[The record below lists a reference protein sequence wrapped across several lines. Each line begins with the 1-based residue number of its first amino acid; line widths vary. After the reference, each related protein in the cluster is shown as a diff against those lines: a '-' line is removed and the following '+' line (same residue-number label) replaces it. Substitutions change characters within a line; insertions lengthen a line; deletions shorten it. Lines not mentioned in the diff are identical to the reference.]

1 MTRTFHR
8 LFLISLV
15 ERNFFRS
22 YSFNKCDVN
31 LWSVAVG
38 ITKHSESRGTF
49 RMTHLFVT
57 MWGRKPEDS
66 DIVTE
71 WQKSSSQSVMSPSPR
86 VMSLGR
92 GRTVILCC
100 SWNSPP
106 SSLSLLTPT
115 PHLSPLLPYSPPPV
129 IPSSTR
135 LSPSPSLRHIFSTH
149 WTIQRQLI
157 SVSLFLLLYLLPTSL
172 SLPLSQVL

>member
-1 MTRTFHR
+1 MTRTLHR

-22 YSFNKCDVN
+22 YSLIMWCELVERCGWHHDAHVFTANHAEPLGWHIC
-31 LWSVAVG
+31 L
-38 ITKHSESRGTF
+38 SRCEAE
-49 RMTHLFVT
+49 RRVT
-57 MWGRKPEDS
+57 SWQSGRKA
-66 DIVTE
+66 
-71 WQKSSSQSVMSPSPR
+71 PR
-86 VMSLGR
+86 SRWCHHVPKWCHVR

-115 PHLSPLLPYSPPPV
+115 PHLSPLLPYSPSPV
-129 IPSSTR
+129 IPSSTG

-157 SVSLFLLLYLLPTSL
+157 SASLFLLPASL